1 MNVCHKG
8 NHFISFSLTFRA
20 TFARSAMW
28 LIISTWQSTL
38 QNRPFCNAK
47 RPISTCEM
55 AYFDILNRNN

>member
-28 LIISTWQSTL
+28 LIISMWQSTL

-47 RPISTCEM
+47 Q
-55 AYFDILNRNN
+55 AF